1 MSSGVMSSHAV
12 YVKWLVTLLLSA
24 GVMLV
29 PAGGGFD
36 EELRLFSAITVFYIC
51 TIVFEFLNV
60 IVPSVLLT
68 AVYVLSGLAPVEVA
82 LQPWTSPLVYMIV
95 GAYALVNVMDE
106 CGLLKRVSIW
116 CILRCGGTY
125 NGALYGMFLTGL
137 VLGIITFNN
146 AYLIMVS
153 FAYGVTKSFGYD
165 RPCREAALMMFVGA
179 VSAHAC
185 ASAVYN
191 PLFVGLAESGLR
203 LVQEGYS
210 IPWYEQ
216 TVAVWPTLLFNVFFI
231 WLLTRLYKTKN
242 YTTSNNSRAYF
253 EEQARALGPMSV
265 KEKKCC
271 IVLAL
276 LMLYLFLSP
285 LHGMPAV
292 YGFMVLPWLLF
303 LPGFRVGGH
312 EAIGRISFPILVF
325 IVSCM
330 SIAAVGGHLGLNQLV
345 SSAIVPMLS
354 DLSDV
359 SVVMGALLA
368 GTLANVV
375 MTPGAMLPTLC
386 APFAGIAVSLG
397 IKPLALIMTLI
408 VTCDVYIFPHEI
420 ACFMILIGFGLIS
433 ISEFVK
439 LAALK
444 TVLFFIFYAVV
455 QIPYWNVIG
464 YIR

>member
-60 IVPSVLLT
+60 IVPSALLT

-165 RPCREAALMMFVGA
+165 RP
-179 VSAHAC
+179 
-185 ASAVYN
+185 
-191 PLFVGLAESGLR
+191 LR
-203 LVQEGYS
+203 Y
-210 IPWYEQ
+210 
-216 TVAVWPTLLFNVFFI
+216 
-231 WLLTRLYKTKN
+231 
-242 YTTSNNSRAYF
+242 
-253 EEQARALGPMSV
+253 GPRYCST
-265 KEKKCC
+265 C
-271 IVLAL
+271 
-276 LMLYLFLSP
+276 FS
-285 LHGMPAV
+285 
-292 YGFMVLPWLLF
+292 YG
-303 LPGFRVGGH
+303 
-312 EAIGRISFPILVF
+312 
-325 IVSCM
+325 C
-330 SIAAVGGHLGLNQLV
+330 
-345 SSAIVPMLS
+345 
-354 DLSDV
+354 
-359 SVVMGALLA
+359 
-368 GTLANVV
+368 
-375 MTPGAMLPTLC
+375 
-386 APFAGIAVSLG
+386 
-397 IKPLALIMTLI
+397 
-408 VTCDVYIFPHEI
+408 
-420 ACFMILIGFGLIS
+420 
-433 ISEFVK
+433 
-439 LAALK
+439 
-444 TVLFFIFYAVV
+444 
-455 QIPYWNVIG
+455 
-464 YIR
+464 